1 MRTRTGRVSNWLLA
15 GAMVAGCGDDG
26 RGETTA
32 GVTAPTGITGASG
45 ATNVTGVTGATET
58 GGETTETGTD
68 GTATGVDPSGDPTT
82 NTMTQPT
89 GGAGCSEDADCPEGQ
104 HCGDWSSVCLPA
116 GGCLFDGDCEGG
128 QTCTDGTCEIGGE
141 CGAQEFELTKVVPNV
156 MIVLDRSGSME
167 GDVQDSDKNRWEVA
181 KDAISKL
188 VTTFNEEIRFGLVTY
203 SACVGNGCSAG
214 TIVVPLA
221 DLNGG
226 AIQQFLSD
234 KGNGYLCDSGDPET
248 STGNTLK
255 ALVGE
260 PQVQDPTRANAVL
273 LITDGDESG
282 ECQGSTNGP
291 AAAADL
297 FAQAISV
304 RIYAVGFA
312 DGILGSL
319 AEIATN
325 GGTGMP
331 YNANNPAS
339 LEAALDAIAGAVV
352 SCTFEL
358 DTVPDDPNEI
368 YVFFEDMVPGVPNDP
383 NNGWTYDPNTNTV
396 TFHGIACEALKA
408 GQVVDVDVVFG
419 CDVPIPG

>member
-1 MRTRTGRVSNWLLA
+1 MHARTGRISSWLVA
-15 GAMVAGCGDDG
+15 GALVVGCGDDG
-26 RGETTA
+26 DDGETTA
-32 GVTAPTGITGASG
+32 GATAPTSITGASG
-45 ATNVTGVTGATET
+45 ATGVTAGT
-58 GGETTETGTD
+58 GGETTGGD
-68 GTATGVDPSGDPTT
+68 SDATTSVDPSGSPTSAPTT
-82 NTMTQPT
+82 T
-89 GGAGCSEDADCPEGQ
+89 GGPGCSGDQDCPEGQ
-104 HCGDWSSVCLPA
+104 HCGSWSGQCLPA
-116 GGCLFDGDCEGG
+116 GGCVFDEDCDGG
-128 QTCTDGTCEIGGE
+128 QTCNDGVCEIGGE
-141 CGAQEFELTKVVPNV
+141 CGAQEFALTQVVPNV
-156 MIVLDRSGSME
+156 MIVLDRSGSMD

-181 KDAISKL
+181 KDAIFKL

-221 DLNGG
+221 EFNGG
-226 AIQQFLSD
+226 AIQQFLAD

-260 PQVQDPTRANAVL
+260 PQIQDPTRGNAVL
-273 LITDGDESG
+273 LITDGNESG
-282 ECQGSTNGP
+282 ECQDPNDGP
-291 AAAADL
+291 SAAAEL

-304 RIYAVGFA
+304 PTYAVGFS

-319 AEIATN
+319 AEIATS

-339 LEAALDAIAGAVV
+339 LEAALEAIAGAVV

-358 DTVPDDPNEI
+358 DTVPDDPSEI
-368 YVFFEDMVPGVPNDP
+368 YVFFEDMIPGLPNDAG
-383 NNGWTYDPNTNTV
+383 NGWTYDPSTNTI
-396 TFHGIACEALKA
+396 TFHGTACDALKD
-408 GQVVDVDVVFG
+408 GLVDDVDVVFG

>member
-1 MRTRTGRVSNWLLA
+1 MHTGSLRGVGWLLA
-15 GAMVAGCGDDG
+15 GSLALGCGDAG
-26 RGETTA
+26 RGDASA
-32 GVTAPTGITGASG
+32 GATAPTGVTSAS
-45 ATNVTGVTGATET
+45 TMTGVTSLTGAT
-58 GGETTETGTD
+58 GETTETTGDGTD
-68 GTATGVDPSGDPTT
+68 STAGDPTSAPT
-82 NTMTQPT
+82 STTSPT
-89 GGAGCSEDADCPEGQ
+89 GGPECLEDADCPEGQ
-104 HCGDWSSVCLPA
+104 ECA
-116 GGCLFDGDCEGG
+116 GFSGQCVAIGYCIVDEDCDGG
-128 QTCTDGTCEIGGE
+128 QECQDGMCVIGGD
-141 CGAQEFELTKVVPNV
+141 CGAQEFALTKVVPNV

-181 KDAISKL
+181 KDAIFKL

-214 TIVVPLA
+214 EIVVPVA
-221 DLNGG
+221 DLAGG
-226 AIQQFLSD
+226 AIQQFLAD
-234 KGNGYLCDSGDPET
+234 KGNSYLCDSGDPET

-255 ALVGE
+255 ALVGQ

-273 LITDGDESG
+273 LITDGNESG
-282 ECQGSTNGP
+282 ECQDNTNGP
-291 AAAADL
+291 AAAAEL
-297 FAQAISV
+297 FGQAISV
-304 RIYAVGFA
+304 PTYAVGFA

-358 DTVPDDPNEI
+358 DSPPDDPSEI

-383 NNGWTYDPNTNTV
+383 NNGWTYDPNNNTI
-396 TFHGIACEALKA
+396 TFHGAACEALKS
-408 GQVVDVDVVFG
+408 GGVVDVDVVFG